1 MATAQSSAFAS
12 TRTRGPKSLA
22 LVVGVLL
29 TVVGLALGAVGV
41 ALAAMDASTDGG
53 YRYTDSG
60 RLHAAGY
67 AITTVPLPLELGE
80 DDAARAGKFGLEDV
94 VGIQLR
100 ATPAVADQRLF
111 IGIAGAHDLR
121 TYLQGVPHSVYRDG
135 LVDHPGARATPARPG
150 DQAFWEHSVIG
161 TGTLNITL
169 NVRPGD
175 WVAVIMNADGSR
187 PVSVDVQA
195 GARTELFGL
204 TNPGALIA
212 GLVGLV
218 LGIPLALLG
227 GVSRQLRS
235 YPRR

>member
-1 MATAQSSAFAS
+1 MDTAQSSTFAS
-12 TRTRGPKSLA
+12 TRTRGHRSLA

-41 ALAAMDASTDGG
+41 ALAAMDASTDGR
-53 YRYTDSG
+53 YRYTDSE
-60 RLHAAGY
+60 RLHSAGY
-67 AITTVPLPLELGE
+67 AIATVPLPLELGE
-80 DDAARAGKFGLEDV
+80 DDAARVGRFGLEDV

-100 ATPAVADQRLF
+100 ATPTVAGQRLF
-111 IGIAGAHDLR
+111 IGIAAAHDLR
-121 TYLQGVPHSVYRDG
+121 TYLQGVPHSIDRNE
-135 LVDHPGARATPARPG
+135 LVDLPGARAPAPPAE
-150 DQAFWEHSVIG
+150 QNFWEHSVIG
-161 TGTLNITL
+161 AGTQNITL
-169 NVRPGD
+169 DVRPGD

-218 LGIPLALLG
+218 LGLALLG
-227 GVSRQLRS
+227 GVSRRLRS
-235 YPRR
+235 RSHR